1 MPASCTLTE
10 SQRTLIDEQASHRHP
25 EARMRIRGACPPV
38 PTSQKTSIL
47 LKKHQKS
54 PSPHVV
60 VCFFVYLLYYI
71 IGKGKVY
78 SKIWH
83 KGGQL

>member
-25 EARMRIRGACPPV
+25 EARMRIRGACPPA

-47 LKKHQKS
+47 FKKHQKS
-54 PSPHVV
+54 PSPTMM
-60 VCFFVYLLYYI
+60 LLIVSLFIVYI
-71 IGKGKVY
+71 IIAVC
-78 SKIWH
+78 
-83 KGGQL
+83 